1 MSIKK
6 IVFIM
11 VICYLMMTL
20 PDGIDQLYIVG
31 AIGAIGELICLVVL
45 AIKGLRMIAQYC
57 KDTHTIA
64 ENSKREH

>member
-31 AIGAIGELICLVVL
+31 VIGAIGELICLVVL
-45 AIKGLRMIAQYC
+45 AIKGLRMIVQYC